1 MNGAL
6 PQNLHQLAGS
16 IEESMSSRHR
26 PRGICAAH
34 IAAPLISF
42 VWRAFL
48 F

>member
-1 MNGAL
+1 MV
-6 PQNLHQLAGS
+6 HCRKTFIQLAGS

-34 IAAPLISF
+34 IAAPSASF
-42 VWRAFL
+42 AWRTFL